1 MHRIKSKY
9 LIRMTIFL
17 IILIGGMIWGYKFFA
32 KDYYL
37 LEIKGKM
44 KATYKEISQ
53 YQLDKLSRQEE
64 QELENLVS
72 DGYVLDVFCEDRIL
86 YTSDRK
92 RNLNVRPDSLG
103 IMDIED
109 YSENPMPIISD
120 NQVEVKGKVKKG
132 DRYYYVLIVM
142 NIKSLDSSVDIISR
156 FLILEMLIGLALSL
170 PYSLL
175 QANRTLRPV
184 EQLEEITQKL
194 KKGQIDFDKNTYKFS
209 NDEVGILASRIFEM
223 YMNFSDRLLETQNYN
238 YLLRTQNND
247 LVEMDERKKDFI
259 RMATHELKTPLAIV
273 SSQLEMMSLDH
284 PEAMEEYYD
293 SVMEEINKMSD
304 MIRDLLNLS
313 MNNGEKQKIH
323 LKRGNLSNLLLLREK
338 RYKSWMNKKNLRIS
352 FEIESDI
359 YIMMNQEQVM
369 QAFNNLLMNAFEHA
383 ESESGVKVSLRMRGE
398 NAVLSVYNQ
407 GEKIPE
413 ESFDEIWKSYFSKK
427 SMDDN
432 ANIGVGL
439 YIVREIVKEHN
450 GKCYAENREN
460 GVVFTMEFKG
470 EHVISNK

>member
-1 MHRIKSKY
+1 M
-9 LIRMTIFL
+9 
-17 IILIGGMIWGYKFFA
+17 
-32 KDYYL
+32 
-37 LEIKGKM
+37 
-44 KATYKEISQ
+44 
-53 YQLDKLSRQEE
+53 
-64 QELENLVS
+64 
-72 DGYVLDVFCEDRIL
+72 
-86 YTSDRK
+86 
-92 RNLNVRPDSLG
+92 
-103 IMDIED
+103 
-109 YSENPMPIISD
+109 
-120 NQVEVKGKVKKG
+120 
-132 DRYYYVLIVM
+132 
-142 NIKSLDSSVDIISR
+142 
-156 FLILEMLIGLALSL
+156 IGLALSL
-170 PYSLL
+170 QYSLL